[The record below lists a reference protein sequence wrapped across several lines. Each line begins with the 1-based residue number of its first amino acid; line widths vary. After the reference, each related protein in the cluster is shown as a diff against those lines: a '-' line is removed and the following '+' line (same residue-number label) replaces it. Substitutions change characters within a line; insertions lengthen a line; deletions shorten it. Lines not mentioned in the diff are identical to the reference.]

1 MYREKLKGLE
11 PFIIQFI
18 AMLICGLYVLS
29 PLHKELTSATYM
41 LVHIFEAPK
50 TVLSHQSVTD
60 ESHILES
67 VEQQDQVKNHNHE
80 LVDFVSDLFKKSNT
94 DDKDDSSIPKRIK
107 LDKHISYN
115 SFLLKRVINIKV
127 KRNKFYSRKQK
138 ITKGFLNPIKAP
150 PQTNLS

>member
-1 MYREKLKGLE
+1 MYKEKLKGLE

-29 PLHKELTSATYM
+29 PLNKELSSATYM

-50 TVLSHQSVTD
+50 TVLSHQSATD
-60 ESHILES
+60 KGHIFES

-80 LVDFVSDLFKKSNT
+80 LIDFVSDLFKKSNT
-94 DDKDDSSIPKRIK
+94 DDNDESSIPKTTKI
-107 LDKHISYN
+107 DKHITN
-115 SFLLKRVINIKV
+115 NNLLLKSVVRIET
-127 KRNKFYSRKQK
+127 KRNKFFSRKQK

-150 PQTNLS
+150 PKASFS